1 MAGLSSLTDYALAF
15 FKSIVDGAGPTL
27 FGTINT
33 NVTNGL
39 PAVQQTTD
47 QSAFG
52 GDVAA
57 PGVGG
62 VIATEVLVAAGTYD
76 VFLYTNLSGT
86 TTGTDRPN
94 LAFNVSGVQKMVILS
109 TLGGITDPS
118 SIRITVAANTTINIT
133 AIAASTAGSV
143 YRAVINARR
152 VA

>member
-57 PGVGG
+57 PSAGG
-62 VIATEVLVAAGTYD
+62 VIATTTLAAGTYD

-86 TTGTDRPN
+86 TAGLDRPN
-94 LAFNVSGVQKMVILS
+94 LAFNVGGVQKMVILS

-118 SIRITVAANTTINIT
+118 NIRITVGAATTINVT
-133 AIAASTAGSV
+133 AIATSTAGSV